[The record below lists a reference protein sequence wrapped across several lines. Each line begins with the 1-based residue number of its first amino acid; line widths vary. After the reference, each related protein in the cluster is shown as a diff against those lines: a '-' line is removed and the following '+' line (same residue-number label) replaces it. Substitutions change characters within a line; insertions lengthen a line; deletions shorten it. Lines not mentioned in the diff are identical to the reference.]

1 VASSLEFILNYNE
14 EAPLEEVLGTTF
26 TV

>member
-1 VASSLEFILNYNE
+1 LDYNE